1 MTSKS
6 VGIIGSGAWGCA
18 LAHAFSIA
26 GNEVMLWGRST
37 ETVNEINE
45 SHENKIYL
53 NGLTL
58 DNGIIATTNLEAV
71 CKTDILVLAIPTQQV
86 RHVTRTIQQY
96 IKSNI
101 PVISSAKG
109 FELETGRLISE
120 ILAETLTNTNIGIL
134 SGPTFA
140 SEVITGSPTA
150 ATFAM
155 QDQSFATRLAERLSS
170 TSFRLYTSD
179 DIIGTQVGGAV
190 KNIIAIACGIA
201 SGQGFGENTR
211 AAIVTRGL
219 AETARLATAL
229 GGNAETLSGLSGLG
243 DFLLSCTSRKS
254 RNFKFGELLGTG
266 HSTQEALKHMEG
278 VVEGLHSAKPVIER
292 ANQLNIELP
301 ICFSVSSIL
310 EGNADVGSSIRHLLN
325 RPIRNE

>member
-1 MTSKS
+1 MTLNS

-26 GNEVMLWGRST
+26 GNEVMLWGRSA
-37 ETVNEINE
+37 ETINDINE
-45 SHENKIYL
+45 VHENKIYL
-53 NGLTL
+53 KGLTL
-58 DNGIIATTNLEAV
+58 DDNIVATTNLKSV
-71 CKTDILVLAIPTQQV
+71 CEKDILILAVPTQQV
-86 RHVTRTIQQY
+86 RDVSRKMQQY

-101 PVISSAKG
+101 TVISSAKG
-109 FELETGRLISE
+109 FELKTAKLISE
-120 ILAETLTNTNIGIL
+120 ILTETLTNITIGIL

-140 SEVITGSPTA
+140 SEVITGWPTA

-155 QDQSFATRLAERLSS
+155 QDQSFATRLAEKLSS
-170 TSFRLYTSD
+170 TSFRLYTSN
-179 DIIGTQVGGAV
+179 DIIGTQVGGAG
-190 KNIIAIACGIA
+190 KNIIAMAWGIA

-229 GGNAETLSGLSGLG
+229 GGNAESVAGVSGLV

-266 HSTQEALKHMEG
+266 HSPQEALKHMQG
-278 VVEGLHSAKPVIER
+278 VVEGFHSAKPVSER
-292 ANQLNIELP
+292 ANELNIDLP

-310 EGNADVGSSIRHLLN
+310 AGNTDVSSSIRHLLN

>member
-1 MTSKS
+1 MTSNS

-18 LAHAFSIA
+18 LAHAFSIE
-26 GNEVMLWGRST
+26 GNEVMLWGRSA
-37 ETVNEINE
+37 ETINDINE
-45 SHENKIYL
+45 RHENKIYL
-53 NGLTL
+53 KGLKL
-58 DNGIIATTNLEAV
+58 DNDIVATTNLKSV
-71 CKTDILVLAIPTQQV
+71 CEKDILVLAVPTQQV
-86 RHVTRTIQQY
+86 RDVSRTIHQY
-96 IKSNI
+96 LKSNK

-109 FELETGRLISE
+109 FELKTGKLVSE
-120 ILAETLTNTNIGIL
+120 ILAETLSNIRIGIL

-140 SEVITGSPTA
+140 SEVITGWPTA

-155 QDQSFATRLAERLSS
+155 QDQDFATRLAEKLSS

-219 AETARLATAL
+219 AETARLAAAV
-229 GGNAETLSGLSGLG
+229 GGNTETLSGLSGLG

-266 HSTQEALKHMEG
+266 YSSQDALKRMEG
-278 VVEGLHSAKPVIER
+278 VVEGFHSANPVIER
-292 ANQLNIELP
+292 AIQLNIDLP

-310 EGNADVGSSIRHLLN
+310 AGNADVSSSIRQLLN

>member
-53 NGLTL
+53 KGLTL
-58 DNGIIATTNLEAV
+58 DNGIIATTNLEAA

-86 RHVTRTIQQY
+86 RHVTRTIQRY
-96 IKSNI
+96 VKSNI

-120 ILAETLTNTNIGIL
+120 VLAETLTNTNIGIL

-140 SEVITGSPTA
+140 SEVITGWPTA

-155 QDQSFATRLAERLSS
+155 QDRSFATRLAKKLSS

-179 DIIGTQVGGAV
+179 DIIGVQVGGAV

-266 HSTQEALKHMEG
+266 HSSLEALKHMEG
-278 VVEGLHSAKPVIER
+278 VVEGFHSAKPVIER
-292 ANQLNIELP
+292 ANQLNIDLP

-310 EGNADVGSSIRHLLN
+310 AGNTDVSSSIRHLLN